1 LAFSPVG
8 EKFRERCRQFPS
20 IINCCTMDWYN
31 LWPREALYDVATRAY
46 TENAEA
52 LGIKECIAELSEI
65 TVFIHNSVSLATD
78 KYYNELRRYNY
89 TTPTSYLELVKTF
102 VSQLKIQK
110 ESVPQKKFRYE
121 AGL

>member
-1 LAFSPVG
+1 
-8 EKFRERCRQFPS
+8 
-20 IINCCTMDWYN
+20 MDWYN

-52 LGIKECIAELSEI
+52 LDIKECIAELSEI

-102 VSQLKIQK
+102 VSQLKLQK
-110 ESVPQKKFRYE
+110 ELVPQKKFRYE